1 LRSPK
6 QLLAHSLFIA
16 WKDLTEFRRNRIAL
30 VFSLVFPIL
39 LIGMFG
45 LIFQDSASALNNVSV
60 GILNDDSGEYGN
72 QIIMLIG
79 NVATDSGAIR
89 LVQVSSLSD
98 AEEQILSADIKAAV
112 IIPQNLSISIKNQ
125 KQVEIVV
132 ITDPSNP
139 TVSLALAQFFEEIT
153 GIVSDQ
159 FAQEFLEEGI
169 PHIDS
174 EFVLNPMSIRV
185 ESIVEG
191 GGSTFDFVAPGF
203 IALNV
208 MASGL
213 TALGVALARERE
225 SGTLDGILMSP
236 ISRSSILL
244 GKTIAHTLRNLFQ
257 GAVTIIMVV
266 LLFGVNIRGNPFL
279 IVLILVI
286 GTVSFL
292 GFGIVAT
299 AVTKDQESAQL
310 ILGLLQFPMMFLSG
324 VLFPIEQMPSFLQAI
339 SKVLPLTYAV
349 DALRKVMILGAGI
362 EAVSWPITILI
373 VLGVITLIIGV
384 PLFEKA
390 IKK

>member
-1 LRSPK
+1 
-6 QLLAHSLFIA
+6 
-16 WKDLTEFRRNRIAL
+16 
-30 VFSLVFPIL
+30 
-39 LIGMFG
+39 
-45 LIFQDSASALNNVSV
+45 
-60 GILNDDSGEYGN
+60 
-72 QIIMLIG
+72 
-79 NVATDSGAIR
+79 
-89 LVQVSSLSD
+89 
-98 AEEQILSADIKAAV
+98 LSAEIKAALV
-112 IIPQNLSISIKNQ
+112 IPENLSVSIQNQ
-125 KQVEIVV
+125 EMGEIVIV
-132 ITDPSNP
+132 TDPSNP
-139 TVSLALAQFFEEIT
+139 TVSLALIQFFEEMIR
-153 GIVSDQ
+153 VFSDQ
-159 FAQEFLEEGI
+159 IAQEFLEAGV
-169 PHIDS
+169 PNIDS
-174 EFVLNPMSIRV
+174 DFVLNPISLNE
-185 ESIVEG
+185 ESFVQG

-244 GKTIAHTLRNLFQ
+244 GKTISHTLRNLFQ
-257 GAVTIIMVV
+257 GAVTIIIVV
-266 LLFGVNIRGNPFL
+266 LLFGINIRGNPFL
-279 IVLILVI
+279 IVFILII

-299 AVTKDQESAQL
+299 AVTKEQESAQL

-362 EAVSWPITILI
+362 EAVIWPITILI
-373 VLGVITLIIGV
+373 VLGVITLIVGV

-390 IKK
+390 VKK

>member
-1 LRSPK
+1 MRSPK
-6 QLLAHSLFIA
+6 QLMAHSLIIA

-60 GILNDDSGEYGN
+60 GILNEDNGQYGSQIVMMIETFSSDSSAI
-72 QIIMLIG
+72 QLI
-79 NVATDSGAIR
+79 
-89 LVQVSSLSD
+89 QVSSLSE
-98 AEEQILSADIKAAV
+98 AEEKVLSADIKAAV
-112 IIPQNLSISIKNQ
+112 IIPQNLSIFIQNQ
-125 KQVEIVV
+125 EPGEIVIV
-132 ITDPSNP
+132 TDPSNP
-139 TVSLALAQFFEEIT
+139 TISLALTQFFEEI
-153 GIVSDQ
+153 IRVVSDQ
-159 FAQEFLEEGI
+159 FAQEFLENGV
-169 PHIDS
+169 PNIDS
-174 EFVLNPMSIRV
+174 EFVLNPISIRV
-185 ESIVEG
+185 ESIVQG

-236 ISRSSILL
+236 ISRTSILL

-266 LLFGVNIRGNPFL
+266 FLFGINIRGNPIL
-279 IVLILVI
+279 IVFILII

-299 AVTKDQESAQL
+299 AVTKEQESAQL

-324 VLFPIEQMPSFLQAI
+324 VLFPIEQMPSFLQVI
-339 SKVLPLTYAV
+339 SKFLPLTYAV

-362 EAVSWPITILI
+362 EAVLWPITILI
-373 VLGVITLIIGV
+373 VLGVITLMVGV
-384 PLFEKA
+384 PLFERA

>member
-1 LRSPK
+1 MRSPK
-6 QLLAHSLFIA
+6 QLLSHSLFIA

-30 VFSLVFPIL
+30 FFSIVFPIL

-60 GILNDDSGEYGN
+60 GLLNEDSGQYGD
-72 QIIMLIG
+72 QIELLIE
-79 NVATDSGAIR
+79 NIATDSGAIQLTR
-89 LVQVSSLSD
+89 VSSVSD
-98 AEEQILSADIKAAV
+98 SKEQILSANLKAAL
-112 IIPQNLSISIKNQ
+112 IIPKNFSSSILNQ
-125 KQVEIVV
+125 QQTEVLV

-139 TVSLALAQFFEEIT
+139 TVSLAITQFFEETIK
-153 GIVSDQ
+153 VMSDQ
-159 FAQEFLEEGI
+159 FAQELLDESL
-169 PHIDS
+169 PNIDS
-174 EFVLNPMSIRV
+174 EFVLKPISLRV
-185 ESIVEG
+185 ENIVEG

-244 GKTIAHTLRNLFQ
+244 GKTISHTLRNLFQ
-257 GAVTIIMVV
+257 GAITILLVV
-266 LLFGVNIRGNPFL
+266 LLFGINIRGNPFL
-279 IVLILVI
+279 IILILII

-299 AVTKDQESAQL
+299 ALTKEQESAQL

-339 SKVLPLTYAV
+339 SKILPLTYAV

-362 EAVSWPITILI
+362 EAVIWPIAILV
-373 VLGVITLIIGV
+373 VLGSITLIIGV